1 MAVPG
6 HLTALKPVFLSN
18 RVGYYIAFSVAAPG
32 HLTSFKQVFLSN
44 RVGYYLAFNV
54 AAPSHLTSLKLVF
67 LLNRVA
73 HCTRSI
79 HKETGPFWARQRLVG
94 FSWLMNLVHSYRSI
108 SFLACEGVSRYS
120 LLPPCPETQDRFG
133 ALSYTLFL
141 IPQKLRIPTN
151 Q

>member
-1 MAVPG
+1 M
-6 HLTALKPVFLSN
+6 FLSN